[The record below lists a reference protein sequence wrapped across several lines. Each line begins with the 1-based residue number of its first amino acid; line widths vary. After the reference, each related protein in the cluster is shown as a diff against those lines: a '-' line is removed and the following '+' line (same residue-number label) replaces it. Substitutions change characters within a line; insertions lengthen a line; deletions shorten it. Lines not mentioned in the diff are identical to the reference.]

1 MAFFTSIRYG
11 KMRMVGRFK
20 TDRED
25 LRVRDR
31 CIVRTDRGKEVGEV
45 LTALQPIPET
55 VPPESLWD
63 VVRRAESPDLQQV
76 ERLEKEAIPRATA
89 LFKENVKKLSLP
101 MKLADID
108 YVWGG
113 ERVIFYFTS
122 ETRVDFRELVRH
134 LAHEFRTRIE
144 LKQVGARDQARL
156 IGDVGHCGLELC
168 CKTHLKDLGGITMD
182 MAKVQKHTADP
193 SKITG
198 RCGKLLCCLRY
209 EYAWYT
215 ESRQMLPARGSR
227 LTTKKGSGFIIDQ
240 NMLMREVTIILD
252 NSDGE
257 RVVVGLEEM
266 EGAPPAVAGCD
277 GCATPKVP
285 AAPAAVTAAPAPL
298 QTDTARFDTTV
309 RKEIEE
315 DTKINLPP
323 IVEGPPAAAAPPK
336 PAPRGFDPAWIRL
349 AGAAELA
356 PGTSKV
362 EDLGGPKVAVFNVD
376 GIIHVLSNECGHQG
390 GPLGEGKLEGFSVA
404 CPWHQWKFDV
414 TTGHCLSVGGSSVRK
429 YEVGRIGDDVFV
441 KV

>member
-1 MAFFTSIRYG
+1 MVNFTSVRYG
-11 KMRMVGRFK
+11 KMRLVGRFK

-45 LTALQPIPET
+45 LTPLQPIPDA
-55 VPPESLWD
+55 VPAESLWD
-63 VVRRAESPDLQQV
+63 VVRRAEPTDLQQID
-76 ERLEKEAIPRATA
+76 RLEKESVPRATQI
-89 LFKENVKKLSLP
+89 FKENVKKLNLP

-122 ETRVDFRELVRH
+122 EIRVDFRELVRH

-168 CKTHLKDLGGITMD
+168 CKSHLKDLGGITMD

-215 ESRQMLPARGSR
+215 ESRQMMPSRGARLATR
-227 LTTKKGSGFIIDQ
+227 KGAGFVVDV
-240 NMLMREVTIILD
+240 NMLMREVTIIKD
-252 NSDGE
+252 NTDGE
-257 RVVVGLEEM
+257 RVIVGLDEI

-285 AAPAAVTAAPAPL
+285 AAAAAPETVRL
-298 QTDTARFDTTV
+298 ETTL

-315 DTKINLPP
+315 DTKVNLSAVP
-323 IVEGPPAAAAPPK
+323 EPAPAEARVAP
-336 PAPRGFDPAWIRL
+336 PAPRALDQAWVRL
-349 AGAAELA
+349 GGLAELP

-362 EDLGGPKVAVFNVD
+362 VDLGGPKLAVFNVD
-376 GIIHVLSNECGHQG
+376 GVIHAIANDCGHQG
-390 GPLGEGKLEGFSVA
+390 GPLGEGKLEGFSVV

-429 YEVGRIGDDVFV
+429 YETGRIADDVFV

>member
-1 MAFFTSIRYG
+1 MVNFTSIRYG
-11 KMRMVGRFK
+11 KMRLVGRFK

-45 LTALQPIPET
+45 LTALQPVPDA

-63 VVRRAESPDLQQV
+63 VIRRAEPTDLQQID
-76 ERLEKEAIPRATA
+76 RLEKESVPHATRI
-89 LFKENVKKLSLP
+89 FKEVVKKLGLP

-108 YVWGG
+108 YVLGG

-122 ETRVDFRELVRH
+122 ELRVDFRELVRH
-134 LAHEFRTRIE
+134 LAGEFRTRIE

-156 IGDVGHCGLELC
+156 VGDVGHCGLELC

-215 ESRQMLPARGSR
+215 ESRQMLPARGAR
-227 LTTKKGSGFIIDQ
+227 LTTKKGAGFVIDQ
-240 NMLMREVTIILD
+240 NMLMREVTIMLD
-252 NSDGE
+252 NTDGE
-257 RVVVGLEEM
+257 RLVVGLEEIA
-266 EGAPPAVAGCD
+266 GAPPAVAGCD
-277 GCATPKVP
+277 GCATPKTAAAPP
-285 AAPAAVTAAPAPL
+285 APPPAAVT
-298 QTDTARFDTTV
+298 TDTGRFDTGV

-315 DTKINLPP
+315 DTKVAIPA
-323 IVEGPPAAAAPPK
+323 VAEGPAAVAPPPV
-336 PAPRGFDPAWIRL
+336 PAPRALDRAWVRL
-349 AGAAELA
+349 GRAADWA
-356 PGTSKV
+356 PGTSSSA
-362 EDLGGPKVAVFNVD
+362 DLGGSKVAVFNVD
-376 GIIHVLSNECGHQG
+376 GVIHVTSNECGHQG
-390 GPLGEGKLEGFSVA
+390 GPLGEGKLEGFSVI

-429 YEVGRIGDDVFV
+429 YETGRIGEDVYV
-441 KV
+441 LV

>member
-1 MAFFTSIRYG
+1 MVNYTSIRYG
-11 KMRMVGRFK
+11 KMRLVGRFK

-25 LRVRDR
+25 LRIRDR

-45 LTALQPIPET
+45 LTALQPIPEA

-63 VVRRAESPDLQQV
+63 VMRRAEGADLQQLERV
-76 ERLEKEAIPRATA
+76 ETEAIPRATRI
-89 LFKENVKKLSLP
+89 FKELVKKLALP
-101 MKLADID
+101 MKIADVD
-108 YVWGG
+108 YILGG

-122 ETRVDFRELVRH
+122 ETRVDFRELVRQ

-168 CKTHLKDLGGITMD
+168 CRSHLKELGGITMD

-215 ESRQMLPARGSR
+215 ESRQMLPARGAR
-227 LTTKKGSGFIIDQ
+227 LTTKKGTGFVVDQ
-240 NMLMREVTIILD
+240 NMVLREVTIVKD
-252 NSDGE
+252 NTDGE
-257 RVVVGLEEM
+257 RVIVGLEDID
-266 EGAPPAVAGCD
+266 GAPPAVAGCD

-285 AAPAAVTAAPAPL
+285 SGTAPAVEAAPPAAVVQA
-298 QTDTARFDTTV
+298 DTVRIDTNV

-315 DTKINLPP
+315 DTKVNLP
-323 IVEGPPAAAAPPK
+323 IVPEAPAA
-336 PAPRGFDPAWIRL
+336 PARAMDRAWLRL
-349 AGAAELA
+349 GAAAELP

-376 GIIHVLSNECGHQG
+376 GVLHVISNECGHQG
-390 GPLGEGKLEGFSVA
+390 GPLGEGKLEGFSVV

-429 YEVGRIGDDVFV
+429 YEVGRIGDDIYVMV
-441 KV
+441 